1 MKCENNVSPSAK
13 AQNYRVSIKSGDGVQ
28 SSRIVWIDTASK
40 QHNGGFS
47 GEKSG
52 KCTWMEVREM
62 CIEPQAGGGGG
73 GGGEHG
79 SADRKL
85 PTEAVKHTLSSQHVQ
100 TNPKCTRLNKVQLHM
115 ATL

>member
-1 MKCENNVSPSAK
+1 MTALSQAGEFGLMLHPCRTAK
-13 AQNYRVSIKSGDGVQ
+13 AF
-28 SSRIVWIDTASK
+28 T
-40 QHNGGFS
+40 

-62 CIEPQAGGGGG
+62 CIEPRVGG

-100 TNPKCTRLNKVQLHM
+100 ANPT
-115 ATL
+115 

>member
-1 MKCENNVSPSAK
+1 MTAISQAGE
-13 AQNYRVSIKSGDGVQ
+13 SGLTLHPR
-28 SSRIVWIDTASK
+28 STTEA
-40 QHNGGFS
+40 FT

-62 CIEPQAGGGGG
+62 CIEPRAGG

-85 PTEAVKHTLSSQHVQ
+85 PTVAVKHTLSSQHVQ
-100 TNPKCTRLNKVQLHM
+100 ANPT
-115 ATL
+115 